1 MRFLLGLT
9 VAAAGA
15 LAASPQPRQASG
27 LLRSLPLRFEQD
39 ARNRWISHGPG
50 YALLFDRRAT
60 YFQLG
65 RNTLRLDF
73 QGSNTTAKFE
83 PLDAQKAPAN
93 YFIGRQYRSTRGF
106 SRLRRSGIYPGIDLV
121 YYGSG
126 DRLEY
131 DFNLAPGA
139 DPSRIHMH
147 FEGADGVSVNARGD
161 LVLKLGSGEVVQ
173 QAPVVY
179 QRRASG
185 EVMAV
190 ESRYRMG
197 AGGDIGVVL
206 GDYDPTGP
214 VVIDPA
220 LLYTA
225 YLTGANA
232 DAATAIAIDP
242 KGFIYLGGFTY
253 SVDFPA
259 GVSGPQV
266 LQDQNTRD
274 AWIMKLNPFAS
285 DPNNVIVYGTFFGG
299 NLDTDLKA
307 LAVDANGLVYFAGT
321 TLASNFPVTSGAYQS
336 TLTATNATDE
346 GFVAVL
352 DTTQTGSASLVY
364 ASYYSGSMT
373 QQVNGIASRGGVFFI
388 TGWTNSTD
396 LPVTGNAFQAT
407 VANGDDAFVAEFDPS
422 QSGGA
427 SLVFASYLGGY
438 QQDVGTSIDVDAA
451 GLVYVA
457 GFTLST
463 DFPTTPNAFRPA
475 YSGGGDGFLA
485 QIDPVAGA
493 VLYATYVGGSDSDVA
508 TNVIV
513 EPSGHVAIAG
523 YTFSTDLPITPNAAQ
538 PVNGGNG
545 DAFVMALNLSAGSS
559 RSAVVYGSYYGG
571 DDGEVTYGFSRDA
584 AGRYYICGYTLSQNL
599 PVTASAAN
607 PASMGQN
614 IDGFVAVLDP
624 ARALTY
630 ASYITG
636 PGYQIAHG
644 VASDASGNAYV
655 TGLTTSDVF
664 LRGGAIKTD
673 DAGNIDVFFM
683 VVATLDSSSTAAP
696 QTQRPRI
703 DVFGGE
709 STGDPH
715 RPVKAGHR

>member
-1 MRFLLGLT
+1 MRLLLGLGLVT
-9 VAAAGA
+9 AGA
-15 LAASPQPRQASG
+15 LAASPRTGQANA

-39 ARNRWISHGPG
+39 ARNRWTSHGPG

-73 QGSNTTAKFE
+73 EGSNAAAKFE
-83 PLDAQKAPAN
+83 PLQPQQAPTN
-93 YFIGRQYRSTRGF
+93 YFVGRQYRSKQGF
-106 SRLRRSGIYPGIDLV
+106 SRLRRSGLYPGIDLV

-139 DPSRIHMH
+139 DPARIHMH
-147 FEGADGVSVNARGD
+147 FEGADEVSVTARGD

-185 EVMAV
+185 EVVAV

-206 GDYDPTGP
+206 GDYDPAGP

-220 LLYTA
+220 VVYTA
-225 YLTGANA
+225 YLTGTNA

-242 KGFIYLGGFTY
+242 KGFIYLGGYTY

-266 LQDQNTRD
+266 LANQNVRD
-274 AWIMKLNPFAS
+274 GWIMKLNPFAS

-299 NLDTDLKA
+299 NLDTDLKT
-307 LAVDANGLVYFAGT
+307 LAADANGLVYFAGT
-321 TLASNFPVTSGAYQS
+321 TLASNFPVTSGAFQS
-336 TLTATNATDE
+336 ALKATNATNE
-346 GFVAVL
+346 GYVAVL
-352 DTTQTGSASLVY
+352 DTTQTGSGSLIY
-364 ASYYSGSMT
+364 ASYYSGSQT

-388 TGWTNSTD
+388 TGWTNSDD
-396 LPVTGNAFQAT
+396 LPLAGNKFQSTRA
-407 VANGDDAFVAEFDPS
+407 GGYDAFVAEFDPS
-422 QSGGA
+422 QSGAA

-438 QQDVGTSIDVDAA
+438 LQDVGRSIDVDAS

-463 DFPTTPNAFRPA
+463 DFPTTSNAFRPA

-485 QIDPVAGA
+485 QIDPNAGT
-493 VLYATYVGGSDSDVA
+493 VLYSTYLGGSDSDVV

-513 EPSGHVAIAG
+513 EPSGHVAVAG

-545 DAFVMALNLSAGSS
+545 DAFVMALNLSAGGS

-571 DDGEVTYGFSRDA
+571 NDGEVTYGFSRDA

-599 PVTASAAN
+599 PVTAGAAN
-607 PASMGQN
+607 PASMGGN

-624 ARALTY
+624 SRSLTY

-636 PGYQIAHG
+636 PGYQVASG

-655 TGLTTSDVF
+655 AGLTTSDVF
-664 LRGGAIKTD
+664 LRGGAVRTS
-673 DAGNIDVFFM
+673 DAGNVDVFFT
-683 VVATLDSSSTAAP
+683 VVATVDSTSAAAP
-696 QTQRPRI
+696 QAQRPRI

-709 STGDPH
+709 R
-715 RPVKAGHR
+715 RPVMDRSHR